1 MKRAYFSLFLAIA
14 VAAMTL
20 AACGNSNN
28 SNNDSGESE
37 PTTGVES
44 VESDSTVTS
53 GISEGGSGTGL
64 FTDILDGIKEATVL
78 GEGIEEDGYTG
89 INEIVVYGGDDRADI
104 LGYSFLDLNGDGK
117 INTLD
122 FMLLYRQLL
131 QEK

>member
-1 MKRAYFSLFLAIA
+1 MKRAYVSLFPAIA

-53 GISEGGSGTGL
+53 GIIEGGSGTGL
-64 FTDILDGIKEATVL
+64 FTAAG
-78 GEGIEEDGYTG
+78 
-89 INEIVVYGGDDRADI
+89 
-104 LGYSFLDLNGDGK
+104 
-117 INTLD
+117 
-122 FMLLYRQLL
+122 
-131 QEK
+131 